1 MAIFAILV
9 VIVSTGR
16 LGLACLVDIILS
28 RLKLS
33 HDIARDRIRPD
44 IRSVG
49 CSLALGPCFSLFLV
63 GLIADATT
71 SECIAS
77 HEYV

>member
-1 MAIFAILV
+1 MRDD
-9 VIVSTGR
+9 IVWHSGR
-16 LGLACLVDIILS
+16 DSFDRQAGLPVDIIS
-28 RLKLS
+28 ILKLS
-33 HDIARDRIRPD
+33 HDIARDRIWPD

-49 CSLALGPCFSLFLV
+49 CSPVLGPCFSLFLV
-63 GLIADATT
+63 GLIADATP